1 MVSQRAVNLMR
12 LQWAVQG
19 ADVLCAVAGGCV
31 SDHSELVIQRG
42 MRLELLN
49 GHVKDV
55 L

>member
-19 ADVLCAVAGGCV
+19 AYVLCAVAGV
-31 SDHSELVIQRG
+31 SDHSELVLQRG
-42 MRLELLN
+42 MRLERLD